1 MAEYGK
7 NKEKM
12 VKRMISEKELKRFSD
27 KKAKLAECVSCLAE
41 LHKLQ
46 GILLA
51 QLNREIR

>member
-7 NKEKM
+7 NKEKT
-12 VKRMISEKELKRFSD
+12 VKRVISEKELKRFSD
-27 KKAKLAECVSCLAE
+27 KKAKLTECVSCLAE